1 MVLSFFL
8 EENMIIKLE
17 KLTGHAKDA
26 IVGKVLIEVGQD
38 INAGDEI
45 LSLESNKGAISVKS
59 KASGKVEKI
68 YVHEGDKIFLEDKI
82 CDVDGEEQPEEKK
95 ASGYT
100 FGFAK
105 QRQEKISCDIA
116 IVGGGPG
123 GYVAAIKASQL
134 GKHVVI
140 IEKDRLGGTCLNRG
154 CIPTKALVKSSQVF
168 TTMKHSEDYGI
179 LADQVTAD
187 MDKIIHRKNEIVDTL
202 VGGIEYLM
210 ENHHVTVVYGDA
222 VLLEDKIV
230 VDTTKVKSEIIAE
243 KVVLATGSE
252 PVMLNM
258 PGTSHD
264 RVLTSVDILELK
276 EIPDTL
282 TIIGGGII
290 GMEFAFI
297 FASLGTKV
305 SVIEFADDILTLLDD
320 DVLDVVKSKCR
331 EMNIKLYTSS
341 RADEIIDDKN
351 GGLITKFVD
360 EKENYITS
368 DYVLMAVGRRPRYD
382 KEALEILN
390 IEIDEETKGIK
401 VDEQMMTTN
410 PKYYAIGD
418 VTNIIQLA
426 HVASHQ
432 GIVAVEA
439 ISGLSTKM
447 SYDIVPSGIF
457 VTPEIGIVGKTEKA
471 LIKDEV
477 IYSVG
482 KFPFASNGKALANG
496 SHDGFVKIIFD
507 EYDVVIGAAIIGYG
521 ATDLIAVITP
531 LIEKGVKGSEIDHTI
546 FAHPT
551 TAESIH
557 ESFLDRKGASLH
569 HVSNT
574 SISNIESTS

>member
-82 CDVDGEEQPEEKK
+82 CDVDGEEQPKEKK

-264 RVLTSVDILELK
+264 RVLTSADILELK
-276 EIPDTL
+276 EIPDAL

-410 PKYYAIGD
+410 SKYYAIGD